1 MESYRAE
8 RIAKLSGGQR
18 QRVNVAL
25 ALIGKPELVVLDEPS
40 TGLDPVARRD
50 LWNLLRRLRSTGV
63 SIVLSTH
70 SMEEAEVLCDVV
82 AIIDQGQ
89 CLATGSPDELIGQV
103 GSRQRVEFSL
113 VRPLPASACGRLGE
127 LGELSLSE
135 RGGRAQLM
143 TRDSDSALMLL
154 AGLPETRNIAV
165 VRSSLSDVF
174 FTVTGK
180 EFDDTRVED

>member
-1 MESYRAE
+1 
-8 RIAKLSGGQR
+8 
-18 QRVNVAL
+18 
-25 ALIGKPELVVLDEPS
+25 
-40 TGLDPVARRD
+40 
-50 LWNLLRRLRSTGV
+50 
-63 SIVLSTH
+63 
-70 SMEEAEVLCDVV
+70 
-82 AIIDQGQ
+82 
-89 CLATGSPDELIGQV
+89 LIGQV